1 MMTFPS
7 EEEFLF
13 AFGAEPAESDPSDGY
28 FLYAFEDCGGPLKAM
43 ISFNV
48 IERSFQVRLLIA
60 GRDVIVVSSEKVES
74 LRIHQDRRGSSLR
87 AIFDIDGIISE
98 AEVIVSPALSCRWWT
113 LER

>member
-1 MMTFPS
+1 MTFPS
-7 EEEFLF
+7 EEEFLA
-13 AFGAEPAESDPSDGY
+13 AFGVEPAESDPSHGY
-28 FLYAFEDCGGPLKAM
+28 FLYAFEDCGGPLNVM
-43 ISFNV
+43 ISFNA

-74 LRIHQDRRGSSLR
+74 LRIQQDGRSSGLR
-87 AIFDIDGIISE
+87 AIFNVDGVISE